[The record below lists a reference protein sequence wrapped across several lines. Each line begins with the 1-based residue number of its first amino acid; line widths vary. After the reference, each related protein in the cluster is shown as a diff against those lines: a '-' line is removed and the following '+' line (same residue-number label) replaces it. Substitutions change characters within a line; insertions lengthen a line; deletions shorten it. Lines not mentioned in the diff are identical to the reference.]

1 MKTFS
6 VWYRYNG
13 LTNEFRFEAEGFE
26 QARERVLV
34 FKASKEDE
42 PRLHCLGD
50 ATPKDELA
58 PFSDQMTECKP
69 HESQTSANTAL

>member
-13 LTNEFRFEAEGFE
+13 HTNEFRFEAEDFE
-26 QARERVLV
+26 QARERVIV

-42 PRLHCLGD
+42 PRIHCLGH
-50 ATPKDELA
+50 PKPADELS
-58 PFSDQMTECKP
+58 PYQG
-69 HESQTSANTAL
+69 